1 MSVSRRAGRPAF
13 TLIEL
18 LVVIAI
24 IAILIGLLLPAV
36 QKVREA
42 AARTQSTN
50 NLKQI
55 GLAFHNHN
63 DTYGRLPYNGRRDS
77 NAAGTGFVP
86 NFGIANNTVAPGPG
100 GSTGT
105 WAFHILPFIE
115 QDNVYKAWT
124 FVGGTHVASGETRH
138 HVMIKTYISP
148 GRGRGKGFKT
158 GGGNFGSGTVSASGP
173 VTDYAI
179 NTRVNQPATNTW
191 GTNGGDT
198 NGVDNRRTIQGILDG
213 SSNTFLVG
221 EKALRVSEH
230 SDDTANDWD
239 ESIVQGGWG
248 GSGRRG
254 NSNDANAQGPAAAP
268 NQSGCPDS
276 TGQASFVLVRDTE
289 MTTVHC
295 APRHHS
301 NHFGGPFTTT
311 HFLLGDGSV
320 KGVSQ
325 SIAPN
330 VLCWTLGPTD
340 SQTVNLE

>member
-1 MSVSRRAGRPAF
+1 
-13 TLIEL
+13 
-18 LVVIAI
+18 VIAI

-63 DTYGRLPYNGRRDS
+63 DTFGRLPFNGFRDTNATAGSVTTAMS
-77 NAAGTGFVP
+77 NFIPNWSVP
-86 NFGIANNTVAPGPG
+86 NGGAASGPG
-100 GSTGT
+100 GYVST
-105 WAFHILPFIE
+105 WAYTILPFIE
-115 QDNVYKAWT
+115 QDNVYKSWN
-124 FVGGTHVASGETRH
+124 FVGNTHPVTGETRH
-138 HVMIKTYISP
+138 HVMIKTYINP
-148 GRGRGKGFKT
+148 GRARGKGYKT
-158 GGGNFGSGTVSASGP
+158 AGNSPGAPWAPNAASGP
-173 VTDYAI
+173 ITDYAI
-179 NTRVNQPATNTW
+179 NNRVNHPASNTW
-191 GTNGGDT
+191 GTDRGSGNVPDQ
-198 NGVDNRRTIQGILDG
+198 RRTIQGILDG

-221 EKALRVSEH
+221 EKALRVSKH
-230 SDDTANDWD
+230 LDDSASDWD
-239 ESIVQGGWG
+239 EGILFPGYGGT
-248 GSGRRG
+248 GRAG
-254 NSNDANAQGPAAAP
+254 NSNGTNAQGPAAAP

-276 TGQASFVLVRDTE
+276 TGQASFVLVKDTE
-289 MTTVHC
+289 MATVHC

-330 VLCWTLGPTD
+330 ILCWTLGPID